1 MKCSLEVV
9 EGETKSDNHPTVATA
24 GSRFNRRGECDNV
37 RTQSNRRFE
46 MVFMS
51 LDKKDVIKIA
61 HLARLD
67 ITEAEVAATTE
78 SLSRILGLI
87 EQMNAVDTRAVAPM
101 AHPQDAALRLRDDR
115 VTEPDQRDKF
125 QKIAP
130 ATEAGL
136 YLVPK
141 VIE

>member
-1 MKCSLEVV
+1 M
-9 EGETKSDNHPTVATA
+9 A
-24 GSRFNRRGECDNV
+24 
-37 RTQSNRRFE
+37 
-46 MVFMS
+46 
-51 LDKKDVIKIA
+51 LDRKDVSKIA

-67 ITEAEVAATTE
+67 IDEAEVTAATE

-87 EQMNAVDTRAVAPM
+87 EQMNAVNTQGVAPM

-125 QKIAP
+125 QQNAP